1 MPAVLFY
8 IGWLSVTFSCG
19 ILSGFIEWLID
30 SGLFQDQFVGG
41 IRIGCRIDPCGI
53 PFFSGLIEG
62 SIHSNNNIAGSILQE
77 FFFFIQDRLIED
89 SRGWGGD
96 SLAGFFWHLNI
107 EVILET
113 ILIRILL
120 YAAINAA
127 SDWELTTNWFKI
139 DSPLPDFTIT
149 DYLYVT
155 NESLLN

>member
-53 PFFSGLIEG
+53 LFFSGLIEG

-77 FFFFIQDRLIED
+77 FFFSFRIDWLRILGGGGGIPWRD
-89 SRGWGGD
+89 SFDIWILRSSWRR
-96 SLAGFFWHLNI
+96 SWSGFFCMQPSMQ
-107 EVILET
+107 
-113 ILIRILL
+113 R
-120 YAAINAA
+120 AIGNWRQID
-127 SDWELTTNWFKI
+127 SKLTHRCQISQSLTT
-139 DSPLPDFTIT
+139 FT
-149 DYLYVT
+149 
-155 NESLLN
+155 